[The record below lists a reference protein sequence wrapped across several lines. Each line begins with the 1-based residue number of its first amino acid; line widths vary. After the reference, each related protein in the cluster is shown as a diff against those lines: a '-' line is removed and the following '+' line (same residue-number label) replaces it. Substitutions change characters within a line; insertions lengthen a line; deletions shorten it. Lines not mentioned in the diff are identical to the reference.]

1 MNLASYLKSQGYIE
15 IPFRKTAIGQIEV
28 KVKVNGEGASLVID
42 TGATGTVFDEASA
55 ERLHLKSSGA
65 AVAAGLGAA
74 SMLASACDVEA
85 IEIGSCRIANLAVRI
100 VDLSVVRLAMQQR
113 GVAACDG
120 VLGSDILIGRDAVID
135 YRCFKLYLKGE
146 SAP

>member
-1 MNLASYLKSQGYIE
+1 MNLPSYLKSQEYIE

-28 KVKVNGEGASLVID
+28 RVKVNGEDAGLVID

-55 ERLHLKSSGA
+55 ERLHLKPGGV

-74 SMLASACDVEA
+74 NMMASACNVETM
-85 IEIGSCRIANLAVRI
+85 EIGSCRIADLAVRI
-100 VDLSVVRLAMQQR
+100 VDLSVVRLAMRQR
-113 GVAACDG
+113 GVVECDG
-120 VLGSDILIGRDAVID
+120 VLGSDILIGRAAVID
-135 YRCFKLYLKGE
+135 YRCMKLYLKEG